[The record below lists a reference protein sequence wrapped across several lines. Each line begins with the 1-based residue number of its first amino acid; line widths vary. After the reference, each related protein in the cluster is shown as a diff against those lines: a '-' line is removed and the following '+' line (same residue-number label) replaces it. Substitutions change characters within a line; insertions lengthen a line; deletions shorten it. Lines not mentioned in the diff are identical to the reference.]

1 MERMDNIGER
11 IAEVIEYL
19 GISPHEFATRCG
31 LSSGQIIS
39 VNLKNHK
46 PSLNTLEKILN
57 RYPVNAS
64 WLMLGKDNMWEKDY
78 FQQKFKNIKI
88 SPSSPVQQ
96 MNLLLETFE
105 MNARQFSKKTGVGT
119 CTLSS
124 IKNGSRAAI
133 SRNVQNTICTKF
145 PFVDKT
151 WFYL

>member
-64 WLMLGKDNMWEKDY
+64 WLMLGKDNMWELDFFEEK
-78 FQQKFKNIKI
+78 FQQIRNK
-88 SPSSPVQQ
+88 PSSPAQQ
-96 MNLLLETFE
+96 INTLLEAFE
-105 MNARQFSKKTGVGT
+105 MNQRQFCKRTGVGT

-124 IKNGSRAAI
+124 IKSGIRVEI
-133 SRNVQNTICTKF
+133 SKSVRDKICKRF
-145 PFVDKT
+145 PFIKPV

>member
-1 MERMDNIGER
+1 MENIGFR
-11 IAEVIEYL
+11 IGEIINYL

-39 VNLKNHK
+39 VNMENNK

-64 WLMLGKDNMWEKDY
+64 WLMLGKGNMWDKDY
-78 FQQKFKNIKI
+78 FHQKFEDIKVKPTNSAQTI
-88 SPSSPVQQ
+88 S
-96 MNLLLETFE
+96 LLLEIFE

-145 PFVDKT
+145 PFVVKT